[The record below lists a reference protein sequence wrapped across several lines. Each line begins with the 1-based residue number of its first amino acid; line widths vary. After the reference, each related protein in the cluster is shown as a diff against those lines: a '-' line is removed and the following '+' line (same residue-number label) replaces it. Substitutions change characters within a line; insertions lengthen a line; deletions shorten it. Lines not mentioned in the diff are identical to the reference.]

1 VICDPG
7 PDVWYR
13 ASRAHPVTKCCGR
26 DDISR
31 PALASH
37 GLAEFRLRPK
47 GPRGISQGCITL
59 EYRSEFDALRAY
71 LLAQPIAY
79 IPYTMTRTYGTVD
92 VGFLTDTLDQGY
104 RLGGSGTTRTA

>member
-1 VICDPG
+1 MICDPG